1 VFTDSNYAKLVIS
14 NDTDAWAWR
23 SALGVH
29 GWLDRWYRNGWRT
42 ATGNRVRHADIW
54 KRIRKWL
61 KLFEG
66 ARSRKVEIL
75 HVKAHS
81 GNNGNERADSL
92 AAQGAKL
99 RFKLMDSQGWF
110 QFAVKR
116 YWSNRRSEK

>member
-1 VFTDSNYAKLVIS
+1 MYYNINFFLSKTIL
-14 NDTDAWAWR
+14 
-23 SALGVH
+23 SAVLY
-29 GWLDRWYRNGWRT
+29 WYI
-42 ATGNRVRHADIW
+42 VLLQYLYADIW

-81 GNNGNERADSL
+81 GINGNERADSL
-92 AAQGAKL
+92 AGQGAKL

-116 YWSNRRSEK
+116 YWSNRRSE